1 MAAVTV
7 AAIGVGVSAYGMVQ
21 SNKNAKAQMAQAAQ
35 QTATQVAFQREQQ
48 KKLDAQKAK
57 YKAMQFKNPYADVK
71 NVYADISMEN
81 VFEDLTVDTQAAQ
94 FQMEQGA
101 QQRANIMEGL
111 RGAAGGSGIAALAQS
126 LASQGTLQARQV
138 SVDISRQQ
146 RANQMAQAQGA
157 QDVLRREQMKAQ
169 GEGQAQMTRLGGEAM
184 VQQAEMDRQAT
195 LLGIAQ
201 GESAGANQAV
211 QAAYSNQMAASTAAA
226 QMQAQNMSA
235 LSTSLGALSTA
246 MPATPKLDSL
256 SNQYLGTSF

>member
-146 RANQMAQAQGA
+146 RA
-157 QDVLRREQMKAQ
+157 
-169 GEGQAQMTRLGGEAM
+169 
-184 VQQAEMDRQAT
+184 
-195 LLGIAQ
+195 
-201 GESAGANQAV
+201 
-211 QAAYSNQMAASTAAA
+211 
-226 QMQAQNMSA
+226 
-235 LSTSLGALSTA
+235 
-246 MPATPKLDSL
+246 
-256 SNQYLGTSF
+256 